1 MRCLNVAE
9 TAFATGDGSDIR
21 ERGVCHEHAARLN
34 GGDRYASEGRALLL
48 EGDIPTSIQRMTIH
62 VDAKPEFTV
71 TLEHGLSSEDT
82 QALTLRMPLW
92 ARRLLHSAL
101 SSRLEDEPGDP

>member
-1 MRCLNVAE
+1 
-9 TAFATGDGSDIR
+9 
-21 ERGVCHEHAARLN
+21 
-34 GGDRYASEGRALLL
+34 
-48 EGDIPTSIQRMTIH
+48 MTIH

-82 QALTLRMPLW
+82 QALTLRMPPW